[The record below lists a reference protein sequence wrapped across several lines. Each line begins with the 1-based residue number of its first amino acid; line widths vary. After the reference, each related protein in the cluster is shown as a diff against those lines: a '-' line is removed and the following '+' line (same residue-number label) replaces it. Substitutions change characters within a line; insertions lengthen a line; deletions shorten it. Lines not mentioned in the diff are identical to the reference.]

1 MRESIVKRIEEA
13 LQEVKDMN
21 ESQLNEW
28 LVIEIVKIEY
38 GTSKLLGRPSRYG
51 RQMAKMLVGAVAAV
65 RGMELA
71 EDAEYGN
78 GGE

>member
-1 MRESIVKRIEEA
+1 MRESIVKRIDEV
-13 LQEVKDMN
+13 LREVKDMD

-38 GTSKLLGRPSRYG
+38 GTSKLLDRSTRYG

-71 EDAEYGN
+71 EDAKSMEIQ
-78 GGE
+78 